1 MPTLS
6 SQPNPEDFIY
16 ALAAAGETLFAG
28 AASGLYRSD
37 DGGQTWQLA
46 TASLGLSEAVPCT
59 SLALSPEFAKD
70 HTVFGGMAGGIL
82 RSSDGGRAWAL
93 ANVPPP
99 PPTATALALSPTYV
113 EDGILD
119 IAAWTH
125 DALILSLPNQ
135 ILCRPDCAGLC
146 PYCGESMNGAEP
158 GQHDHGQD
166 IDPRWSKLK
175 EIS

>member
-1 MPTLS
+1 MGNHAPVADAKT
-6 SQPNPEDFIY
+6 FIKMSKCGHPHQRNDQQDEQS
-16 ALAAAGETLFAG
+16 AAEL
-28 AASGLYRSD
+28 
-37 DGGQTWQLA
+37 
-46 TASLGLSEAVPCT
+46 
-59 SLALSPEFAKD
+59 LSP
-70 HTVFGGMAGGIL
+70 
-82 RSSDGGRAWAL
+82 
-93 ANVPPP
+93 
-99 PPTATALALSPTYV
+99 YV

-125 DALILSLPNQ
+125 DALILSLPTQ